1 MRGFWFH
8 TTVRLG
14 AKAPGDMG
22 TTFVHQLKLVAIEGR
37 ADFLLTSQ
45 LKEEADS
52 LVTSQLKEGVDFLV
66 TSQLEEGADFLVI
79 PEWSISGLRVS
90 SFGPARPM
98 GGLFIFNPFG
108 IGV

>member
-52 LVTSQLKEGVDFLV
+52 LVTS
-66 TSQLEEGADFLVI
+66 
-79 PEWSISGLRVS
+79 
-90 SFGPARPM
+90 
-98 GGLFIFNPFG
+98 N
-108 IGV
+108 